1 MSHLRQT
8 WLLFSV
14 SFLIIS
20 CTANQAA
27 VESTACSSPQFN
39 VVADFPG
46 GNYGE
51 CRFTDDDIV
60 VMQLQPEN
68 VPINPSPWYSFRVA
82 GTGRLNVVIE
92 YGEHRHR
99 YAPKVSGDGF
109 IWESLGGDQ
118 YKVSADN
125 KRLSLRLDVTTPV
138 YISAQENMNSAWYD
152 NWYADLRARWPQLS
166 QAEIGR
172 SAGDRPLIA
181 LQSNP
186 DAPNSVLFVGRQH
199 PPEVT
204 GAIAMEAFVEALFDA
219 CPSSQLACDFHKKT
233 NVVLV
238 PLMNPDGVDLGF
250 WRHALSGRDLN
261 RGWGTFRDPETQAI
275 QQLIERINASSQL
288 RGFLDFHSTYRDL
301 FYTQSPDDLTLPEA
315 FAANW
320 FERAREKGVYEFSHE
335 PRHNTTLATSKN
347 YMYRRFGI
355 PAITYEVG
363 DETDRDTIRSS
374 AAVFADTYIETLYPY
389 RRSHDLAFVNGTVV
403 DGTGRK
409 AFTGT
414 VAVTGKHITYVGTD
428 PVDAERVIDA
438 TNLVISPGF
447 IDPHT
452 HADGDLQNP
461 DRAVNAAYL
470 RQGVT
475 TVVIGND
482 GYGAGYEDTI
492 VSLAP
497 NPGTNVGIMT
507 GHGYL
512 RSKHVGPEAK
522 PATKAQQAAMEAE
535 LDTHLRNGSLGLSTG
550 LFYAPGSYAPTEE
563 VIGLATIAAK
573 WDAIYDSHIRDEA
586 TYTVGLMGAI
596 EEALEIGRASGVDI
610 HISHI
615 KALGPDVWGQSKAII
630 EAIEAAQAEGVTVTA
645 DQYPWL
651 ASGTRLS
658 NALFPRSAQSGGRAA
673 FHARLRD
680 PQYIAAI
687 YKDIVENLR
696 RRGGATQLLIAGTHP
711 DRGKTL
717 AESAGSSDPEAA
729 ISKAIEIVLAGD
741 PAIASFM
748 MNIDDVDDL
757 AMQSWVVT
765 GSDGST
771 GHPRKYATF
780 PKKYQDYVAD
790 NARMSVEQFVMQSS
804 YQTARIL
811 NLCDRGELS
820 VGKIADIA
828 VWDPRG
834 FKPRATYR
842 APTELAA
849 GVEYLAINGSLA
861 IDAGAQVPQG
871 YGEVMKRQACVER

>member
-1 MSHLRQT
+1 
-8 WLLFSV
+8 
-14 SFLIIS
+14 
-20 CTANQAA
+20 
-27 VESTACSSPQFN
+27 
-39 VVADFPG
+39 
-46 GNYGE
+46 
-51 CRFTDDDIV
+51 
-60 VMQLQPEN
+60 
-68 VPINPSPWYSFRVA
+68 
-82 GTGRLNVVIE
+82 
-92 YGEHRHR
+92 
-99 YAPKVSGDGF
+99 
-109 IWESLGGDQ
+109 
-118 YKVSADN
+118 
-125 KRLSLRLDVTTPV
+125 
-138 YISAQENMNSAWYD
+138 MNSVWYD
-152 NWYADLRARWPQLS
+152 NWYADLRAHWPQLS

-186 DAPNSVLFVGRQH
+186 EAPNSVLFVGRQH

-219 CPSSQLACDFHKKT
+219 CPSSQLACDFHQET

-275 QQLIERINASSQL
+275 QKLIESIKANSQL

-363 DETDRDTIRSS
+363 DETDRDSIRAS

-389 RRSHDLAFVNGTVV
+389 ATIHDLAFVNGTVV
-403 DGTGRK
+403 DGTGRE
-409 AFTGT
+409 AFVGT
-414 VAVTGKHITYVGTD
+414 IGVTGKHITYVGAK
-428 PVDAERVIDA
+428 PVDAQRVIDA
-438 TNLVISPGF
+438 TGLIISPGF

-452 HADGDLQNP
+452 HADSDLQNP
-461 DRAVNAAYL
+461 ARAANAAYQ

-482 GYGAGYEDTI
+482 GNGAGYDDTI
-492 VSLAP
+492 ASLAP
-497 NPGTNVGIMT
+497 NLGTNVGIMT

-512 RSKHVGPEAK
+512 RGKHVGNEAK
-522 PATKAQQAAMEAE
+522 PATTDQQAAMEAE

-563 VIGLATIAAK
+563 VIGLAKIAAK

-586 TYTVGLMGAI
+586 TYTVGLISAI
-596 EEALEIGRASGVDI
+596 EEALDIGRASGVDV

-630 EAIEAAQAEGVTVTA
+630 DAIEAAHAEGVTVTA

-658 NALFPRSAQSGGRAA
+658 NSLFPRSAQSGGREA
-673 FHARLRD
+673 FHERLRNEA
-680 PQYIAAI
+680 YISGI
-687 YKDIVENLR
+687 YPEIVENLR
-696 RRGGATQLLIAGTHP
+696 RRGGATQLLIAGSHP
-711 DRGKTL
+711 DRGMTL
-717 AESAGSSDPEAA
+717 AESANSGDPAVA
-729 ISKAIEIVLAGD
+729 IPRAIEIVLDGD

-771 GHPRKYATF
+771 GHPRKYASF
-780 PKKYQDYVAD
+780 PKKYQDYVATTR
-790 NARMSVEQFVMQSS
+790 RMSIEQFVQQSA

-811 NLCDRGELS
+811 NLCDRGELA
-820 VGKIADIA
+820 VGKIADVA
-828 VWDPRG
+828 VWDPEA
-834 FKPRATYR
+834 FKPQANYR
-842 APTELAA
+842 APTELAS
-849 GVEYLAINGSLA
+849 GVRFLAVNGSLA
-861 IDAGAQVPQG
+861 IDAGVQAQQG